1 MGSPKKIIQSVVH
14 QMTTRSGAAASADPV
29 VDTNNCPD
37 PAGPSETS
45 VAATANHDRTRKK
58 MIKMKHEKNYI
69 ILLKKKTDLKL
80 IKVCRLAL

>member
-45 VAATANHDRTRKK
+45 IAATVDHDKYIKIVFCANLKNLVKTIQINFKK
-58 MIKMKHEKNYI
+58 
-69 ILLKKKTDLKL
+69 
-80 IKVCRLAL
+80 ALP

>member
-29 VDTNNCPD
+29 VESPD

-45 VAATANHDRTRKK
+45 VAATADHDIW
-58 MIKMKHEKNYI
+58 M
-69 ILLKKKTDLKL
+69 LLKKFWLSL
-80 IKVCRLAL
+80 LFF